1 MAGSARTGH
10 HHGLA
15 AGALRSE
22 AEAWSWPSPGPCD
35 PSRLPGFLWQPL
47 VGAIGALA
55 AASTSLPGCPRMTGR
70 GTFGEA
76 SRVCTGSP
84 SRGAHPAPEKQLHLH
99 KSCGSKGRGG
109 SGSQSSR
116 SVSSPSS
123 SSSSSESSSS
133 SSSSSSLA
141 SSLAMGF
148 CRVAR
153 GSEPSTL
160 SIEGNTWLCTGS
172 EAWTRFNHDV
182 STAHMGSEGTRT
194 HITRGFGGRHS
205 SILAWE
211 NPRTEEGGLQSMGS
225 QRVGHDWATNA
236 HAHTLLTSSLRG
248 HAERPVY
255 EQ

>member
-1 MAGSARTGH
+1 MPGSARTGH

-15 AGALRSE
+15 AGALRWE
-22 AEAWSWPSPGPCD
+22 AEAWSWPSPRPCD
-35 PSRLPGFLWQPL
+35 TSRLPSFLQQPL
-47 VGAIGALA
+47 MDAIRALA
-55 AASTSLPGCPRMTGR
+55 AARTSLPGCPRMTGKGAFR
-70 GTFGEA
+70 ET
-76 SRVCTGSP
+76 SRVCPGSP
-84 SRGAHPAPEKQLHLH
+84 SRGAHPEPEKQPHLH

-148 CRVAR
+148 CRVSR

-172 EAWTRFNHDV
+172 EAWTRFNHNV
-182 STAHMGSEGTRT
+182 STAHVGSEGTRT
-194 HITRGFGGRHS
+194 HRTRGFNGRYS

-211 NPRTEEGGLQSMGS
+211 TPWTEEPGGHVHGVTKGRTWLS
-225 QRVGHDWATNA
+225 N
-236 HAHTLLTSSLRG
+236 
-248 HAERPVY
+248 
-255 EQ
+255 